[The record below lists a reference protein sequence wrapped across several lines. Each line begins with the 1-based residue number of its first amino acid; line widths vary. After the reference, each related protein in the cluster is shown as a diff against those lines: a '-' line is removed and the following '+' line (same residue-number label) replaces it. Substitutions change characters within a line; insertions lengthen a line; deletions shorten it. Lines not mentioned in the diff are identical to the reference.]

1 MSWYIL
7 AMIPPFFWAMT
18 NFVDQFLA
26 RRFFPNQ
33 SFSLLS
39 FSTIAF
45 GVLVIALAFI
55 RPSVLEIDPVI
66 ALSLTALGLFFYTGV
81 VPYIFAIQ
89 QEEASNAAPLF
100 ETIPFFTAII
110 GWVFLKEQFELK
122 DIIAGLVIITGGMGI
137 LWNFEN
143 KFFSKKVFALMVSAS
158 IVMAIYTVILQQ
170 FSITDLHWMTIV
182 YWTLCGRFL
191 IAAFTFLAF
200 KPIRQNVIS
209 VLKQAPVTAIIVDL
223 SQHIL
228 AFLALIFTVMAMA
241 KAPNATFVMLV
252 SSIQSIFLIVIGVAL
267 SFILPQYFKR
277 ASYIKHI
284 ALKFLFVG
292 FIFGGLALLIAY

>member
-1 MSWYIL
+1 MSWFIL
-7 AMIPPFFWAMT
+7 AAIPPFFWALT

-45 GVLVIALAFI
+45 GLLIIALAFLQ
-55 RPSVLEIDPVI
+55 PFVLNIEAGTAIT
-66 ALSLTALGLFFYTGV
+66 LMALGILFYTGV
-81 VPYIFAIQ
+81 VPYIFALQ
-89 QEEASNAAPLF
+89 EEEASNAAPLF

-110 GWVFLKEQFELK
+110 GVFFLREHFQIK
-122 DIIAGLVIITGGMGI
+122 DIIAGLIVIAGGMGI
-137 LWNFEN
+137 LWDFEN
-143 KFFSKKVFALMVSAS
+143 KFFSKKVFIYMIIAS
-158 IVMAIYTVILQQ
+158 ILIATYKVILQQ
-170 FSITDLHWMTIV
+170 FSITELHWVTIV

-191 IAAFTFLAF
+191 IAALTFIAF
-200 KPIRQNVIS
+200 PSIRKNVFH
-209 VLKQAPVTAIIVDL
+209 VLKEAPYTAIAIDL
-223 SQHIL
+223 AQHVL

-252 SSIQSIFLIVIGVAL
+252 GALQSIFLIGIGVLL

-277 ASYIKHI
+277 ASYLKHI
-284 ALKFLFVG
+284 AIKFMMVAL
-292 FIFGGLALLIAY
+292 IFGGLVLLIGY